1 MPPATTLLN
10 QSTKIH
16 KNKSGK
22 TKSKEPGNIIYK
34 SKCVIVKTEGITHTH
49 LLKC

>member
-10 QSTKIH
+10 PSMKTH
-16 KNKSGK
+16 KNKSEIIKIK
-22 TKSKEPGNIIYK
+22 TQTIKSECIIIK
-34 SKCVIVKTEGITHTH
+34 IEGMKHTH